1 MLHQAKA
8 KSVQVSEAMVRVEI
22 DAMCDLSRWKELT
35 DRFQD
40 TIETLSD
47 ESLLRFGHASAAQ
60 ARPEL
65 LQLAR
70 DEAARRTETEAAP
83 RIANMLQHLY
93 WEMLLDAG
101 DSATV
106 SHKLEQAGVT
116 PQCTSVIELYFATRA
131 YSEDEALRSRFVD
144 RVAELAPVSDEPQA
158 LAMGARG
165 SLIVTLRVASQGLTQ
180 LSPKLSRLNKFDESR
195 SGESFGE
202 HQALVVLT
210 NLSHRP
216 KEMLFVPQNDFK
228 HLTRH
233 DPESIN

>member
-1 MLHQAKA
+1 MAAKD
-8 KSVQVSEAMVRVEI
+8 VRRKG
-22 DAMCDLSRWKELT
+22 SR
-35 DRFQD
+35 
-40 TIETLSD
+40 
-47 ESLLRFGHASAAQ
+47 
-60 ARPEL
+60 
-65 LQLAR
+65 QLAA
-70 DEAARRTETEAAP
+70 DKENAP
-83 RIANMLQHLY
+83 
-93 WEMLLDAG
+93 
-101 DSATV
+101 
-106 SHKLEQAGVT
+106 
-116 PQCTSVIELYFATRA
+116 
-131 YSEDEALRSRFVD
+131 
-144 RVAELAPVSDEPQA
+144 
-158 LAMGARG
+158 G